1 VNCAAIPAAL
11 LESELFGHERGAF
24 TGAFTRSIGRFER
37 ANKGTLFLDE
47 IGDLP
52 LELQAKILRVLQE
65 KEFERLGSTATIR
78 SDVRVICATHRKL
91 EEMIRQR
98 EFRADLFYRVSV
110 FPITLPSLRERR
122 DDIPLLVRHFA
133 MNYAAKFQK
142 PIEAVA
148 DEFIAKCVCYAWPG
162 NIRELQNFIE
172 RSVILSKGP
181 VLNGSLDEPGNATP
195 FDDQGG
201 TARPVTLLEAER
213 SHIIHALRIASGVVG
228 GMNGAAARL
237 GLPRT
242 TLIAKLRRLRIDPMQ
257 VREHSFS
264 RAAAAI

>member
-1 VNCAAIPAAL
+1 
-11 LESELFGHERGAF
+11 
-24 TGAFTRSIGRFER
+24 
-37 ANKGTLFLDE
+37 
-47 IGDLP
+47 
-52 LELQAKILRVLQE
+52 
-65 KEFERLGSTATIR
+65 
-78 SDVRVICATHRKL
+78 
-91 EEMIRQR
+91 
-98 EFRADLFYRVSV
+98 
-110 FPITLPSLRERR
+110 
-122 DDIPLLVRHFA
+122 
-133 MNYAAKFQK
+133 
-142 PIEAVA
+142 
-148 DEFIAKCVCYAWPG
+148 
-162 NIRELQNFIE
+162 
-172 RSVILSKGP
+172 VILSKGP